1 MTTYTLVIYL
11 QDVFSNYSIICSHCI
26 QIEGSDGAT
35 MSSHERQHTGAGQ
48 SHAQPLRQSEESA
61 AFNSWRKIALLL
73 SLAAAAFVVVGTFL
87 LSPSNT
93 HQAAEVQTVP
103 TPNSSLKA
111 VASPQQGNHPVN
123 LSPAGAK
130 TEAIKEVE
138 RQTGLTCRD
147 SYVVE
152 HQSNPGYGAFSEA
165 QPKTSEEFVA
175 TANSIPGYQEHLM
188 QTSGASR
195 EELSNPDNWVTC
207 YAAKGNQAVDMSYV
221 QNVAQIQDASSVQQA
236 KGVVVPQG
244 SEFAVHKNTGTI
256 VRADCMN
263 PVQHIEPEPTKQP
276 SVFEPVKPAPK
287 IEQPK
292 QLQVCDS
299 ETGAIVTISERDY
312 NVNRHRDTH
321 DNACKPVPPSSPSPT
336 PTPSS
341 PPQPSTPP
349 VTPPT
354 SPSPTPT
361 PSVTPP
367 SSPSPSPTP
376 SVTPPPSET
385 PTPSPTPSTSTP
397 PVPTPTPSESLTP
410 KDGKNDRIRNEGI
423 NPAPA
428 PNPAQA
434 ETTPPAEPTNPAKP
448 EVTPGSAITV
458 DPAKPSEQVVA
469 PEATPNAPTRTEE
482 TKQAQVPTAKEP
494 VKDTSGKTIVD
505 KNQPIVGDD
514 QHPTEGIIED
524 PTLNTSAAFSP
535 ARVPTSPQDARPVDT
550 KKTGTEDRACNCA
563 PPVAAEPSPAPVQ
576 TPVSTPTVPI
586 TPNPHKET
594 VTTQPSP
601 ASPREVEASAA
612 AVNTATVSPG
622 NAETAPPNSE

>member
-1 MTTYTLVIYL
+1 
-11 QDVFSNYSIICSHCI
+11 
-26 QIEGSDGAT
+26 
-35 MSSHERQHTGAGQ
+35 MSSHEHRQTDADY
-48 SHAQPLRQSEESA
+48 SHKEPPRQSDAPASTA
-61 AFNSWRKIALLL
+61 TQNRRVHLGYILTVALGVVALFVLGALL
-73 SLAAAAFVVVGTFL
+73 FY
-87 LSPSNT
+87 SP
-93 HQAAEVQTVP
+93 
-103 TPNSSLKA
+103 
-111 VASPQQGNHPVN
+111 SPQQTAESYPA
-123 LSPAGAK
+123 SPSSNPAATAAYPKQANQSTAPSSADSK
-130 TEAIKEVE
+130 TDALKEVE
-138 RQTGLTCRD
+138 RQTGLTCRN
-147 SYVVE
+147 SYTVE

-165 QPKTSEEFVA
+165 QPKTAEEFVA

-221 QNVAQIQDASSVQQA
+221 QNVSDIQTPSSIQQA
-236 KGVVVPQG
+236 TGVVVPQG

-263 PVQHIEPEPTKQP
+263 PVQHIEPEPTEQP

-287 IEQPK
+287 VEQPK

-299 ETGAIVTISERDY
+299 KTGAVVTIAERDY
-312 NVNRHRDTH
+312 DASHHRDVE
-321 DNACKPVPPSSPSPT
+321 DSACKPVPPSSPSPT
-336 PTPSS
+336 PTPST
-341 PPQPSTPP
+341 PPQPSAPP
-349 VTPPT
+349 TTPPT
-354 SPSPTPT
+354 SPN
-361 PSVTPP
+361 
-367 SSPSPSPTP
+367 PTP

-397 PVPTPTPSESLTP
+397 PAPTPTPSESLTP

-428 PNPAQA
+428 PDPAQA

-458 DPAKPSEQVVA
+458 DPTKPSEQVVA

-494 VKDTSGKTIVD
+494 VKDDSGKVIIEQ
-505 KNQPIVGDD
+505 NQPVVGDD

-524 PTLNTSAAFSP
+524 PTLNSTPSAPSVQ
-535 ARVPTSPQDARPVDT
+535 VPNAPQDTQPVDL
-550 KKTGTEDRACNCA
+550 KKTGTEYRACNCA
-563 PPVAAEPSPAPVQ
+563 PPVPIEIPAPVQ
-576 TPVSTPTVPI
+576 TSSIPSAPV

-594 VTTQPSP
+594 ATTQPTP
-601 ASPREVEASAA
+601 ASPREVETPAA

>member
-1 MTTYTLVIYL
+1 
-11 QDVFSNYSIICSHCI
+11 
-26 QIEGSDGAT
+26 
-35 MSSHERQHTGAGQ
+35 MSSHERQHTGADQ
-48 SHAQPLRQSEESA
+48 LYAQPPRQSEKLA
-61 AFNSWRKIALLL
+61 APNSWRKIALLL

-93 HQAAEVQTVP
+93 HRAAEVQTVP

-221 QNVAQIQDASSVQQA
+221 QNVAQIQDASSIQQA
-236 KGVVVPQG
+236 KGVIVPQG

-397 PVPTPTPSESLTP
+397 PAPTPTPTPSESLTP

-469 PEATPNAPTRTEE
+469 PEATPNAPTRAEE
-482 TKQAQVPTAKEP
+482 TKRAEVPTAKEP

-505 KNQPIVGDD
+505 QNQPIVGDE

-524 PTLNTSAAFSP
+524 PTLNTSATSSP
-535 ARVPTSPQDARPVDT
+535 TQVPTSPQDARPVDT
-550 KKTGTEDRACNCA
+550 KKTGTEGRACNCA
-563 PPVAAEPSPAPVQ
+563 PPVAAEPSPA
-576 TPVSTPTVPI
+576 PVSTPTVPI

-601 ASPREVEASAA
+601 ASPREVETPAA

-622 NAETAPPNSE
+622 STETAPPNSE

>member
-1 MTTYTLVIYL
+1 
-11 QDVFSNYSIICSHCI
+11 
-26 QIEGSDGAT
+26 
-35 MSSHERQHTGAGQ
+35 MSSHERQHTNADQ
-48 SHAQPLRQSEESA
+48 SHAQPPRQSEELA
-61 AFNSWRKIALLL
+61 ASNSWRKIALLL
-73 SLAAAAFVVVGTFL
+73 SLAAAAFVVVGAFL

-93 HQAAEVQTVP
+93 HRAAEVQTVP

-111 VASPQQGNHPVN
+111 VVSPQQGNHPVN
-123 LSPAGAK
+123 LSPAGEK

-221 QNVAQIQDASSVQQA
+221 QNVSDIQTASSIQQA

-336 PTPSS
+336 PTPSN

-354 SPSPTPT
+354 SPSPSPTPT

-397 PVPTPTPSESLTP
+397 PAPTPTPSESLTP

-434 ETTPPAEPTNPAKP
+434 ETTPPAAPTNPAKP

-524 PTLNTSAAFSP
+524 PTLNTSAASSP
-535 ARVPTSPQDARPVDT
+535 AQVPTSPQDARPVDT

-563 PPVAAEPSPAPVQ
+563 PPVAAEPSPATVQ
-576 TPVSTPTVPI
+576 TPVATPTVPI

-594 VTTQPSP
+594 VTTEPSP
-601 ASPREVEASAA
+601 ASPREVEASAT

-622 NAETAPPNSE
+622 DAETTPPNSE

>member
-1 MTTYTLVIYL
+1 
-11 QDVFSNYSIICSHCI
+11 
-26 QIEGSDGAT
+26 
-35 MSSHERQHTGAGQ
+35 MSSHERQHTGADQ
-48 SHAQPLRQSEESA
+48 SHAQPPRQSEESA
-61 AFNSWRKIALLL
+61 ASNNRQKAVGIAFLPLL
-73 SLAAAAFVVVGTFL
+73 AAFVFVAFVTFF

-93 HQAAEVQTVP
+93 HRAAEVQTVP

-221 QNVAQIQDASSVQQA
+221 QNVAQIQDASSIQQA

-256 VRADCMN
+256 VRTDCMN

-336 PTPSS
+336 PTPSN

-354 SPSPTPT
+354 SPSPSPTPT

-494 VKDTSGKTIVD
+494 VKDDSGKVIIEQ
-505 KNQPIVGDD
+505 NQPVVGDD

-524 PTLNTSAAFSP
+524 PTLNNTPSAPSVQ
-535 ARVPTSPQDARPVDT
+535 VPNAPQDTQPVDL
-550 KKTGTEDRACNCA
+550 KKTGTEYRACNCA

-601 ASPREVEASAA
+601 ASPREVETSAA

>member
-1 MTTYTLVIYL
+1 
-11 QDVFSNYSIICSHCI
+11 
-26 QIEGSDGAT
+26 
-35 MSSHERQHTGAGQ
+35 MSSHERQHTGADQ
-48 SHAQPLRQSEESA
+48 SHAQPPRQSEESA
-61 AFNSWRKIALLL
+61 ASNNWRKIALLL

-93 HQAAEVQTVP
+93 HRAAEVQTVP

-175 TANSIPGYQEHLM
+175 TANSIPGYPEYLAQV
-188 QTSGASR
+188 SGASR
-195 EELSNPDNWVTC
+195 EDLANANNWVTC
-207 YAAKGNQAVDMSYV
+207 SATKGNQAVDMSYV

-244 SEFAVHKNTGTI
+244 SEFAVNKNTGTI

-336 PTPSS
+336 PTPST

-349 VTPPT
+349 ATPPT
-354 SPSPTPT
+354 SPN
-361 PSVTPP
+361 
-367 SSPSPSPTP
+367 PTP

-397 PVPTPTPSESLTP
+397 PAPTPTPSESLTP

-428 PNPAQA
+428 PDPAQA
-434 ETTPPAEPTNPAKP
+434 ETAPPAEPTNPAKP
-448 EVTPGSAITV
+448 EVTPGSAITI

-494 VKDTSGKTIVD
+494 VKDDSGKVIVEQ
-505 KNQPIVGDD
+505 NQPVVGDD

-524 PTLNTSAAFSP
+524 PTLNTSAASSP
-535 ARVPTSPQDARPVDT
+535 AQVPTSPQDTRPVDT

-563 PPVAAEPSPAPVQ
+563 PPVAVEPSPAPVQ

-594 VTTQPSP
+594 ATTQPAP
-601 ASPREVEASAA
+601 ASSREVETSAA
-612 AVNTATVSPG
+612 AVNAATVSPG